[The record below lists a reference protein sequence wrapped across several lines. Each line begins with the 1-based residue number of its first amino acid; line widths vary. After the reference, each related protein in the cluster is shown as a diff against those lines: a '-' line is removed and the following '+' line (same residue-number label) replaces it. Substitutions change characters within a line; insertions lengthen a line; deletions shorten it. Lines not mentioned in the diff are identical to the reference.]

1 MSFFLNSGVM
11 VVVVCMRAFKVPPE
25 QRLHGRT
32 NSSTSS
38 CSTKRQRDQNNWR
51 VQKESF
57 IVGSVVYRH
66 LCKTALNANRRGSS
80 HMFAYQMEMHV
91 YGPIIVC
98 CGHSVWDLRRWTD
111 GLLILLLVFIKSQ
124 TEIQFVMF
132 QYRPTTVHCVSDL
145 WLMFMLHWRAHFLR
159 KESSVQMGQSKNI
172 QNGFSGGDAKVG
184 RSTMSMDSVALN
196 DK

>member
-11 VVVVCMRAFKVPPE
+11 VVVVCMRAFKMPPE

-111 GLLILLLVFIKSQ
+111 GLLILLLVFIKRQ
-124 TEIQFVMF
+124 PEIQFVMF

-145 WLMFMLHWRAHFLR
+145 WLMFYASLEGSFLAEGKQSPDGPKQEYSKRFLR
-159 KESSVQMGQSKNI
+159 WW
-172 QNGFSGGDAKVG
+172 
-184 RSTMSMDSVALN
+184 R
-196 DK
+196 